1 MNFIVCVCVPPLVA
15 LTTLV
20 SGTQLSWLADFWMLW
35 VPVHVNFTSSPTLT
49 VIGVIWG
56 AAGIYHATSY
66 VVNSPG

>member
-1 MNFIVCVCVPPLVA
+1 
-15 LTTLV
+15 
-20 SGTQLSWLADFWMLW
+20 MLW
-35 VPVHVNFTSSPTLT
+35 GPVHVNFTSSPTLT